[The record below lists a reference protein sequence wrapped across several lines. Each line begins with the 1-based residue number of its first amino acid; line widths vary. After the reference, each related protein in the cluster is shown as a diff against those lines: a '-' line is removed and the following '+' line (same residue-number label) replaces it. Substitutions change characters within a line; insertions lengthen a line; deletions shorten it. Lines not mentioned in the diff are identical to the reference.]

1 MNYYLE
7 LRIEL
12 HHRIG
17 IDTSDL
23 AVKKDFIALKSE
35 VDIDINKLV
44 NGPF

>member
-12 HHRIG
+12 HHGIG
-17 IDTSDL
+17 VDTSDL

-35 VDIDINKLV
+35 VDINR
-44 NGPF
+44 NTQTRH

>member
-12 HHRIG
+12 HHAIG
-17 IDTSDL
+17 VDTSDL

-35 VDIDINKLV
+35 IDINR
-44 NGPF
+44 NTQTRH